1 MPEYIIKMYKAA
13 EKDYEELKRA
23 GQKEKVDN
31 LLKLISD
38 DPFVSPPKYE
48 ELSGKYRGTYSRRI
62 NRKDRLVYE
71 VRDTNDPDVK
81 IIVIIRMRTH
91 YKGML
96 SIAFLRALGGAFQF
110 GSLSESS
117 SF

>member
-23 GQKEKVDN
+23 GQKDKVDD
-31 LLKLISD
+31 LLRLISN
-38 DPFVSPPKYE
+38 DPFITPPKYD
-48 ELSGKYRGTYSRRI
+48 ELSGRYREIYSRRI

-71 VRDTNDPDVK
+71 IRDTDDPDVK
-81 IIVIIRMRTH
+81 IVVIIRMRTH

-96 SIAFLRALGGAFQF
+96 SVAFF
-110 GSLSESS
+110 
-117 SF
+117 